1 MSFYGK
7 VLEKINV
14 INCIKKERGAI
25 FVLTALLLPIMFGC
39 LGIAYDVGT
48 VYMHKARLQN
58 VADAAA
64 LAGGRA
70 YLQSQTKT
78 NGKDSVDGTMD
89 YRSKDIANCTYK
101 GGRSMTVKYEY
112 GKETT
117 IDRGNTTQHPDA
129 DAAADTYIFNN
140 IVNLGNTVYADK
152 YSHFAL
158 NYGNATSK
166 IFYRIGLFEKVP
178 LHFLPVITNKN
189 VETVRAGSVV
199 VVEPE
204 KTTTTIIPGT
214 GETQTVSSLF
224 DKLFVVEKGLEMT
237 GAVVTNP
244 DDPALGNISKITS
257 TFEGEMVFTDSDWT
271 QDAYWAQG
279 HKGFY
284 LFSGQEAQYK
294 TDENI
299 SVAALESIPNTG
311 TRVVHDNSI
320 AITSYI
326 PGFEKK
332 LSGIH
337 FDLQKN
343 LGDFRISNLNSIF
356 SQTQEPMYSVQSTEG
371 TIYFHNSNNNYY
383 NCYETFVR
391 FDTNNYY
398 RLRKLL
404 NSVWWNNKEYDKF
417 VNDEEGNKI
426 LIHYENGQFSFIREV
441 IINHGTWS
449 ETSWAAISATKS
461 ESEKAIRYSYQN
473 NDSTVAF
480 EIEKLNVD
488 FTKGTLVPA
497 DQIKNSSV
505 LHWNCPD
512 SSANLYLDAELKG
525 SESDPLYII
534 LGPTHGPKVNV
545 TVSNERPI
553 VFCYLGTEQ
562 LNLNIYT
569 NNVTFKGMI
578 YAPYC
583 QTDYNEKG
591 NFIGNITTKLLR
603 VQGPGD
609 THIQKNFVAND
620 KDLNG
625 VSDEAAASQEKR
637 KKQATNYAKQQLA
650 SYGITEETWNDKNWF
665 SKLTPE
671 KRKQIQEAWNSARFT
686 LWKETGLDM
695 PDWPWSTG
703 GKTTDPDRHHYSI
716 GTGGSTGEQVITTT
730 TPETLR
736 LINYRTE
743 FLLKETMN
751 DDDVVDPFIF
761 ETLRQ
766 PNSY

>member
-1 MSFYGK
+1 MSIFRM
-7 VLEKINV
+7 VLEKIKN
-14 INCIKKERGAI
+14 INSLYKERGSI
-25 FVLTALLLPIMFGC
+25 LVLTALLLPIMFGC
-39 LGIAYDVGT
+39 LGIAYDVGNI
-48 VYMHKARLQN
+48 YIHKARLQN
-58 VADAAA
+58 VTDAAA

-70 YLQSQTKT
+70 YLQSQLKTGEFEHKDTYDSYT
-78 NGKDSVDGTMD
+78 NGNDTDVEYVVGV
-89 YRSKDIANCTYK
+89 N
-101 GGRSMTVKYEY
+101 GGGIS
-112 GKETT
+112 TT
-117 IDRGNTTQHPDA
+117 REGNHPDA
-129 DAAADTYIFNN
+129 DIAADKYIRNN
-140 IVNLGNTVYADK
+140 IINLGKNVYSDK
-152 YSHFAL
+152 YSHYAL
-158 NYGNATSK
+158 RGLKKVGEDYVYDSK

-189 VETVRAGSVV
+189 IETVRAGSVV
-199 VVEPE
+199 VIEPGT
-204 KTTTTIIPGT
+204 TTTTIIPGT

-271 QDAYWAQG
+271 QDAYSAQG

-337 FDLQKN
+337 FDLQKS

-743 FLLKETMN
+743 FQMKDDLN
-751 DDDVVDPFIF
+751 NDDVVDPFIF